1 MDLDYTID
9 QPFLYIV
16 RGGWINGCRCWHS
29 LGKTN
34 STQTSKGEYHDYYDD
49 KKNGTQRRLN
59 EDDTNDTN
67 N

>member
-1 MDLDYTID
+1 MDVGVGTLDD
-9 QPFLYIV
+9 DDE
-16 RGGWINGCRCWHS
+16 S